1 MVKIINY
8 LVSVTDPRQPR
19 TEPFV
24 FSALEMDIPD
34 VLDQFAGCVVVVR
47 ELKLF
52 SDLKPSKSQ
61 DNETSSKKESC

>member
-8 LVSVTDPRQPR
+8 LVSVTDPRHPQ

-34 VLDQFAGCVVVVR
+34 VLDQFVGCVIVIR
-47 ELKLF
+47 ELKQF
-52 SDLKPSKSQ
+52 SDLKPQ
-61 DNETSSKKESC
+61 NNETSNKKEPC

>member
-34 VLDQFAGCVVVVR
+34 VLDQFAGCVVVIR
-47 ELKLF
+47 ELKQF
-52 SDLKPSKSQ
+52 SDLKPQ
-61 DNETSSKKESC
+61 NNETSSEKESY

>member
-8 LVSVTDPRQPR
+8 LVSVTDPRHPQ

-34 VLDQFAGCVVVVR
+34 VLDQFVGCVIGIR
-47 ELKLF
+47 ELKQF
-52 SDLKPSKSQ
+52 SDLKPQK
-61 DNETSSKKESC
+61 NETSSKKEPC